1 MALAG
6 PGEGRTA
13 SLACDKTSELMY
25 NCEQMAGAGS
35 SLGAGPS

>member
-13 SLACDKTSELMY
+13 WLARDKTSELMY